1 MKLSAL
7 KSFFIFNSS
16 QRKGIILLV
25 LCIVIVQIIFVVFN
39 ATNKKTPTENNSNSW
54 LANQNEIDSL
64 KNVKK
69 EFANK
74 IYPFNPNFITDFKG
88 YKLGMS
94 VAEIDRLLAFRK
106 TNNYVNSAKE
116 FQFVTKVS
124 DSLLSK
130 IAPYFKFPDWVN
142 NKKNKTNEKKSM
154 HKKQTKVVFID
165 INNATQADLIQIYG
179 IGEALSNRILLEK
192 EKLGGFVSMEQMAF
206 VWGLSEEVIVN
217 LNKKFVVIVKP
228 AIKKININSA
238 TIKELAQFPYFRYAL
253 AKAIVTERSMK
264 GDFKNYEDLLKIRG
278 FPADKSKIIDLYLE
292 F

>member
-16 QRKGIILLV
+16 QRKGIVLLV
-25 LCIVIVQIIFVVFN
+25 LCIVIFQFFFVLIN
-39 ATNKKTPTENNSNSW
+39 TTHQNNLIENNSNSW
-54 LANQNEIDSL
+54 LGNQNEIDSL
-64 KNVKK
+64 KNEQKIIV
-69 EFANK
+69 NR

-94 VAEIDRLLAFRK
+94 VAEIDRLLAYRK
-106 TNNYVNSAKE
+106 TNKYVNSAKE

-130 IAPYFKFPDWVN
+130 ISPYFKFPDWVRD
-142 NKKNKTNEKKSM
+142 KKYKKDDRKAGY
-154 HKKQTKVVFID
+154 KKQTNLVIID
-165 INNATQADLIQIYG
+165 INNATQSDLIQIYG
-179 IGEALSNRILLEK
+179 IGEALSARILLEK

-206 VWGLSEEVIVN
+206 VWGLSEEVIEN
-217 LNKKFVVIVKP
+217 LNKKFVVITKP
-228 AIKKININSA
+228 AIKKININTA

-264 GDFKNYEDLLKIRG
+264 GDFKNIEDLLKTKG

>member
-206 VWGLSEEVIVN
+206 VWGLSEEVIAN